1 MQLLQ
6 AFKPAIPA
14 SGPPLAGRLNAVQ
27 SSASRHA
34 LEWQASMQCCHPCA
48 AQHSQPMLVGPLKVL
63 VQCQVQSLA
72 GHRINNSRHP
82 AEVTS
87 SYGQYHEVKQAHPKR
102 HSSMYPPNHCFILP
116 LPCTGC
122 IKRRHCIGVPCSH
135 CMPAGPVMVPAH
147 GLMRGSTG
155 AALLKCCILPLHWAQ
170 HTSGLKRCSRP
181 ESTFPCAAGTAGSP
195 AHMGRP
201 DDGACPVPHQHIVT
215 VVQAIA
221 DGEVL
226 PLLRLLPSLKLL
238 QQSEVAWHCRGR
250 HRCSEGWG
258 LHLQLQPHFT
268 VRGQPALAAQAV

>member
-1 MQLLQ
+1 M
-6 AFKPAIPA
+6 
-14 SGPPLAGRLNAVQ
+14 
-27 SSASRHA
+27 SSAKCKA
-34 LEWQASMQCCHPCA
+34 LPGT
-48 AQHSQPMLVGPLKVL
+48 V
-63 VQCQVQSLA
+63 
-72 GHRINNSRHP
+72 NNSRHP

-87 SYGQYHEVKQAHPKR
+87 SYGQNHEVKQAHPKR
-102 HSSMYPPNHCFILP
+102 HSSMYPPNQCFILP

-181 ESTFPCAAGTAGSP
+181 ESTFPCAAGN
-195 AHMGRP
+195 
-201 DDGACPVPHQHIVT
+201 IVT

-258 LHLQLQPHFT
+258 LHLQLQPNFI
-268 VRGQPALAAQAV
+268 VRRQPALAAQAV